1 MDVTATPAGTPGVD
15 DFRQVYGTPR
25 GADDFYRFLQ
35 NIYRLYPEDR
45 FHALIQQATR
55 EQANDQA
62 VYRALQAQLPKIKPF
77 LSELTYALPS
87 LAKQKKEMSR
97 QTLKLLGDRRRFDG
111 FLEIGSTG
119 RYLSDLRRHLDL
131 RGDIVT
137 IHDAPPTFSPVDIVE
152 RGGLRKLGRFVA
164 NDNYAPIARE
174 SIADASIE
182 LATVFIGL
190 HHVPLDQLQAYLQSL
205 ARIVKPGGL
214 LIVRDHDV
222 TDDAM
227 RALVALAHAV
237 FNAGLGVA
245 WDVNDQELR
254 HFRTVDAWIAMLREV
269 GFEQVGERLLQA
281 HDPTLNTLLCFRRA

>member
-1 MDVTATPAGTPGVD
+1 MC
-15 DFRQVYGTPR
+15 RQPLLDHR
-25 GADDFYRFLQ
+25 
-35 NIYRLYPEDR
+35 
-45 FHALIQQATR
+45 ALEHV
-55 EQANDQA
+55 EQARYEMAKQQEEAVRERAEPLAKQMAHKEREAAEQRIAGLNQLLASRSGEIDKLNSAHSQA
-62 VYRALQAQLPKIKPF
+62 
-77 LSELTYALPS
+77 

-222 TDDAM
+222 NDDAM

-237 FNAGLGVA
+237 FNAGLGVS
-245 WDVNDQELR
+245 WDENNRELR
-254 HFRTVDAWIAMLREV
+254 HFRMSAV
-269 GFEQVGERLLQA
+269 
-281 HDPTLNTLLCFRRA
+281 